1 MPDIR
6 DFTELRVY
14 VAARDAAMRLF
25 ELSKRFPSD
34 EKLSL
39 TLQLRRSSRSVCANI
54 AEGWQKRRYPASFR
68 AKIVD
73 AAAEADETRAWID
86 FAERCRF
93 MSREEAA
100 TLTESY
106 RKVLGHL
113 VRMSARPEDWRIR

>member
-1 MPDIR
+1 MADIR

-14 VAARDAAMRLF
+14 VAARDAAMRIF
-25 ELSKRFPSD
+25 EISKRFPSD
-34 EKLSL
+34 ERLSL

-68 AKIVD
+68 SKIVD

-86 FAERCRF
+86 FAERCGF
-93 MSREEAA
+93 MSHDEAA